1 MLRSLTGFGP
11 RSRTSSRRR
20 QLCCTREGQVVFGR
34 LFFFVLSDAGGHHQ
48 TREKNSS
55 RNNASNLH
63 TRHLSFVKCKS
74 NGSFRNISKCGGQ
87 RRIVALPEPS
97 LVGKTFNGTGG
108 YRQPKAG
115 SCRTGESRRAR

>member
-55 RNNASNLH
+55 NDNASNLH

-74 NGSFRNISKCGGQ
+74 NGPSEKYFQGVWRQ
-87 RRIVALPEPS
+87 RRIVALQDPS
-97 LVGKTFNGTGG
+97 LVATTLNGTG
-108 YRQPKAG
+108 
-115 SCRTGESRRAR
+115 